1 MEITAKTKLMDL
13 LNEYPQLEE
22 KIIQAAPA
30 FKNLKNPILRR
41 TVGQLATVEKVAQI
55 GSLDEFTFINLLRRE
70 AGQAEFNKSENP
82 APINERPGTQVDPDW
97 IKGDP
102 EFVISGTELLTKGDV
117 PLNRVNELLQQLT
130 KGRFLLLITD
140 FEPQPMFEALGKQ
153 SRTVYHR
160 IDSQNSSQ
168 HLTYIK

>member
-55 GSLDEFTFINLLRRE
+55 GNLDVFTFVNLLRRE
-70 AGQAEFNKSENP
+70 TGQAEF
-82 APINERPGTQVDPDW
+82 T
-97 IKGDP
+97 
-102 EFVISGTELLTKGDV
+102 
-117 PLNRVNELLQQLT
+117 
-130 KGRFLLLITD
+130 
-140 FEPQPMFEALGKQ
+140 
-153 SRTVYHR
+153 
-160 IDSQNSSQ
+160 
-168 HLTYIK
+168 